1 MITLREGHTNWL
13 SSAIWPALKIYTQ
26 LNTLNRLFW
35 GYVCMHIC
43 VYNIINEYRGHGL
56 QGEWVAA

>member
-13 SSAIWPALKIYTQ
+13 SSAKWPALKIYTQ

-35 GYVCMHIC
+35 GIYMYAHIGIQ
-43 VYNIINEYRGHGL
+43 YN
-56 QGEWVAA
+56 